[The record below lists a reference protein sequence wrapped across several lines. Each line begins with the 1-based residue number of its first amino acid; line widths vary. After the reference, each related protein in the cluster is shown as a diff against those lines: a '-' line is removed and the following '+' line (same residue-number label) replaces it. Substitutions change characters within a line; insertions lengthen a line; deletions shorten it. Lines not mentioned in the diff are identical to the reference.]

1 MQPIPKRQKN
11 GKVFLKTIAPLSKKN
26 RSSDSDRH
34 RKTVVLPKHSNYLK
48 NYIFVRTLKF
58 RKMKQRLDLSNS
70 IYQQRP
76 NGSFSGLTVN
86 DGMLINNRPDGQSGI
101 VQAAQARKAMKQA
114 EKISIIARGNAMGE
128 MLSEMGECS
137 ECD

>member
-1 MQPIPKRQKN
+1 
-11 GKVFLKTIAPLSKKN
+11 
-26 RSSDSDRH
+26 
-34 RKTVVLPKHSNYLK
+34 
-48 NYIFVRTLKF
+48 
-58 RKMKQRLDLSNS
+58 MKQRLDLSNS

-76 NGSFSGLTVN
+76 KGSLSGLTVN

-128 MLSEMGECS
+128 MLSEMGNCS